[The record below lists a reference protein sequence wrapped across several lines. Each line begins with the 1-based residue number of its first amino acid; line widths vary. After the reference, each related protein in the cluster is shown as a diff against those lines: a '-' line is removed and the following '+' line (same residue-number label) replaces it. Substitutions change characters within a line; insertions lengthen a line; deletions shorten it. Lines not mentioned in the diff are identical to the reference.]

1 MKYMKILP
9 LLLTAAISVSAAA
22 PVSAMQMPEMQDY
35 STEKEAQESSD
46 ATGTNA
52 SVSDQISVDE
62 SADTEINNAS
72 MKMAAEDV
80 SDGMLEGEAG
90 QDSETTDQDAITSE
104 SLTAGEDAPV
114 VYGMMPFTY
123 TVNYT
128 HINQSSI
135 GGVASSEILKKAE
148 DIIVKNE
155 GNYATVVK
163 DDNGALSIGEMQWH
177 ANNAAELM
185 KLIVSADNTTA
196 YNILG
201 ETLYNEII
209 NLNGNNAWASRILND
224 QDAKLFSKLLNTDKA
239 KRVQDDLMDSYISV
253 YINHAY
259 NNGLRNAAA
268 VVYSAD
274 VENQCGSGGASTCAK
289 ESARLIGNI
298 SQVTLNEFHIAS
310 VCYGYNVNS
319 WSKNDVKNRRSFTT
333 RRINTYVAASGYG
346 WNYCNDGDRRMPS
359 TSPRTNGIGT
369 AWLQNALNRY
379 QQAGLTVDGQY
390 GAGTKTAVTNF
401 QNSVGLK
408 ADGDAGTDTIGALI
422 NAMYVDCAINGG
434 TNKYPVIPQKDI
446 VYDSKTGKWVYTVD
460 GTPDYTYTGVAHNSN
475 GWWRVEKGIVNFN
488 YNGVAYNEN
497 GWWYIRGGQVDF
509 SYTGLAENENG
520 WWYIQNGK
528 VDFTYNGFAGNT
540 NGWWY
545 VDNGQVTFKKNSVLY
560 GKVNGK
566 EGWWHVVNSKVT
578 YDTTVA
584 ENSNGWWYVK
594 DGKVDFSYNGFAGNT
609 NGWWYVDNGQVTF
622 KKNSVLYGK
631 VNGKDGWWHVVN
643 SKVTYDTT
651 VAENGNG
658 WWYVKDGKVDFTY
671 NGFSNNTNG
680 WWYVDN
686 GQVTFKKNSV
696 LYGKVNGKEGWWHIR
711 GSQVTYDTTVAE
723 NANGW
728 WRIENGKV
736 NFNFTGL
743 ATNENGWW
751 YLKGGKVDFFYNGIA
766 KNENGQWYV
775 KDGRIDFTYSGTV
788 TFGQT
793 SYVIKYGK
801 VESQG
806 TMK

>member
-1 MKYMKILP
+1 MKYKKILP
-9 LLLTAAISVSAAA
+9 LLLTAAISVSVAA
-22 PVSAMQMPEMQDY
+22 PVSAMQMPEMQ
-35 STEKEAQESSD
+35 
-46 ATGTNA
+46 NV

-62 SADTEINNAS
+62 SDDTETDNAS
-72 MKMAAEDV
+72 VKMVAGDV
-80 SDGMLEGEAG
+80 SDGMMEGDTAE
-90 QDSETTDQDAITSE
+90 QDSETADQEAITSE

-128 HINQSSI
+128 YINQSSI

-224 QDAKLFSKLLNTDKA
+224 QEAKLFSTLLNTDKA

-289 ESARLIGNI
+289 EAARLTGDI

-346 WNYCNDGDRRMPS
+346 WIYCNDGDRRMPS

-497 GWWYIRGGQVDF
+497 GWWYVKGGTVDF
-509 SYTGLAENENG
+509 SY
-520 WWYIQNGK
+520 
-528 VDFTYNGFAGNT
+528 NGFASNA

-545 VDNGQVTFKKNSVLY
+545 VDNGQVTFGKNSVIS

-566 EGWWHVVNSKVT
+566 EGWWHVK
-578 YDTTVA
+578 
-584 ENSNGWWYVK
+584 
-594 DGKVDFSYNGFAGNT
+594 
-609 NGWWYVDNGQVTF
+609 
-622 KKNSVLYGK
+622 
-631 VNGKDGWWHVVN
+631 
-643 SKVTYDTT
+643 
-651 VAENGNG
+651 
-658 WWYVKDGKVDFTY
+658 
-671 NGFSNNTNG
+671 
-680 WWYVDN
+680 
-686 GQVTFKKNSV
+686 
-696 LYGKVNGKEGWWHIR
+696 
-711 GSQVTYDTTVAE
+711 GSQVIYDTTVAE

-743 ATNENGWW
+743 AANENGWW
-751 YLKGGKVDFFYNGIA
+751 YLKGGKVDFSYNGIA